1 MANNNLIGEEFS
13 EYVRKQITVRQK
25 IHGSGTTNNPR
36 PVEYLNYLNSKTAWV
51 KLASGV
57 KITKERLERE
67 GMDSSFSEMELAKQR
82 VLFGGVASL
91 NERKLNQR
99 GTSKDRNLNITDPNL
114 GTYNVN
120 QKNEINNL
128 EFGLVPM
135 PGITSVD
142 IKNKNRGSIKEATI
156 KITAYTREQFDFIDL
171 LYMRLGYTVFL
182 EWGWGTYFD
191 NNEEYKNMNYTLIED
206 RKGFFDVGWGR
217 STKEGV
223 SPKTFSDFLDK
234 ITEHREKHDGNCDG
248 LLAKVR
254 NFDWTIS
261 ENGTYDIT
269 LSLIS
274 VGDVIESL
282 KMNIPPTKEVTD
294 FINKKNI
301 LAPTQDE
308 NLGRDGN
315 PPIEPTLI
323 SSENS
328 LISFLTFY
336 RLSDTQV
343 GWENGLT
350 YRLNNQD
357 FYSTGRYV
365 TLSSKVENVVNQY
378 FRYIKKSTGIDE
390 TQIIEVQNKFKEL
403 RKEFLPSILSG
414 NIKLE
419 VEFNNGT
426 IINAKD
432 TPEITREKIIRD
444 GGDIYFRLVG
454 KYQIDTPSEFSSNL
468 QEFKDVFVLNY
479 INKSETFSFSDITPQ
494 YYMRLGYLLRFIEN
508 TIIPIEKNT
517 SEKIIKIH
525 TDQWDSNRMYHFPYQ
540 QSYDP
545 RVCLVRSKYPVGVN
559 QSLEILPQLPGWFEE
574 GNDYAFLMNIYV
586 NFSQIESSINDNLD
600 EQGNLSLFDF
610 LSSLC
615 TAINKSL
622 GGVNNLEPVIEEE
635 TNTIRII
642 DGSYTTNEK
651 PATDYALE
659 LYGYNTT
666 NNSSNFIRNFSVKS
680 TVSKEYASMIS
691 IGATA
696 AGYTKG
702 MEATMFSKWNTGITD
717 RFKEEYIQPDP
728 SINPLPSGS
737 ANEAVI
743 NYIENVLFKNP
754 TTLKS
759 PTGGYYLDTGL
770 IDSQVS
776 FATEFYKYC
785 QYQFQQK
792 YPKYGSPIIGFV
804 PISLNLSM
812 DGISGM
818 KIYNVVR
825 TSTRFLPKNYTDS
838 LRFLTTSVNH
848 KLSNNDWETSI
859 DTIVIPENYD
869 EEGNEILPYNERFEE
884 VKRIL
889 IESATL
895 KYGLPQG
902 QTARGAGGSVTS
914 RTAQLGERRR
924 VNTSSTLI
932 TPGSKRPVIVESESQ
947 KTKFENFYGSQLDSG
962 VEIIVR
968 KGAGNLNSNVERFKK
983 LLSQQTNPNISIKN
997 IGGYQLGNGGDI
1009 SNDLF
1014 DTLKKFYNE
1023 LNNPKYSSIP
1033 KPILIT
1039 GGNDAFHH
1047 GKARG
1052 TAYSGTPSTTTHV
1065 RGLAIDI
1072 RSYSVDI
1079 DNLIIDALEAS
1090 GFTGIIWHSPEPH
1103 IHANIQ

>member
-1 MANNNLIGEEFS
+1 MAENNLIGEEFE
-13 EYVRKQITVRQK
+13 EYVRKQINVRQK
-25 IHGSGTTNNPR
+25 IHGSGTPNNPR
-36 PVEYLNYLNSKTAWV
+36 SVEYLNYLNSKTAWV

-91 NERKLNQR
+91 NKRKLTQR
-99 GTSKDRNLNITDPNL
+99 GTSKDRNLNITDPNS

-120 QKNEINNL
+120 QKNEINDL

-142 IKNKNRGSIKEATI
+142 IKNKNRGSIKEATV
-156 KITAYTREQFDFIDL
+156 KLTAYTREQFDFIDL

-182 EWGWGTYFD
+182 EWGWSTYFD
-191 NNEEYKNMNYTLIED
+191 NDENDQTMKYTLIED
-206 RKGFFDVGWGR
+206 RKGFFDIGWGQ
-217 STKEGV
+217 SKKEGV
-223 SPKTFSDFLDK
+223 YQKTFSDFLDK
-234 ITEHREKHDGNCDG
+234 ITEYRGKHDGNYDG

-282 KMNIPPTKEVTD
+282 KMNIPPTKEVVD
-294 FINKKNI
+294 FINQRDPSLKNLIPTDNALLSHLFSYGLSDHLSNNKNI
-301 LAPTQDE
+301 DQLQFKIEE
-308 NLGRDGN
+308 NGNNKFYNIGRFVNLTGLFTI
-315 PPIEPTLI
+315 PIQKSYFYMEEDLYQEAQEKYLEIKQQYKKEIEEGLIKFDVYYGSRSPRYQNYYFSTNPTLSI
-323 SSENS
+323 ENDKRKFFRM
-328 LISFLTFY
+328 LLKGKKY
-336 RLSDTQV
+336 LSPD
-343 GWENGLT
+343 
-350 YRLNNQD
+350 
-357 FYSTGRYV
+357 
-365 TLSSKVENVVNQY
+365 
-378 FRYIKKSTGIDE
+378 
-390 TQIIEVQNKFKEL
+390 
-403 RKEFLPSILSG
+403 PSI
-414 NIKLE
+414 E
-419 VEFNNGT
+419 E
-426 IINAKD
+426 
-432 TPEITREKIIRD
+432 
-444 GGDIYFRLVG
+444 
-454 KYQIDTPSEFSSNL
+454 
-468 QEFKDVFVLNY
+468 
-479 INKSETFSFSDITPQ
+479 SFSPIKAENKDIFALNIVDEDGEFDRFNA
-494 YYMRLGYLLRFIEN
+494 YYMRLGYLLQYIDS
-508 TIIPIEKNT
+508 TLIPIEKNT
-517 SEKIIKIH
+517 SEKIITINY
-525 TDQWDSNRMYHFPYQ
+525 DPGSSNRMYHFPFQ

-545 RVCLVRSKYPVGVN
+545 RVCLVRSKYPVGIN
-559 QSLEILPQLPGWFEE
+559 QSLETLPQLPEWFKE
-574 GNDYAFLMNIYV
+574 GEDYAFLMNVYI
-586 NFSQIESSINDNLD
+586 NFKQIASSVNDNLD
-600 EQGNLSLFDF
+600 EEGNLSLFDF

-615 TAINKSL
+615 TAINKAL
-622 GGVNNLEPVIEEE
+622 GGVNNLEPTIEEE
-635 TNTIRII
+635 TNTIKII
-642 DGSYTTNEK
+642 DGSYTSNKK
-651 PATDYALE
+651 PATDYTLE
-659 LYGYNTT
+659 LYGYNPT
-666 NNSSNFIRNFSVKS
+666 NNSSNFVRNFSVKS

-717 RFKEEYIQPDP
+717 RFKEEYVPPD
-728 SINPLPSGS
+728 SSTNPTGS

-743 NYIENVLFKNP
+743 NYIENVLLKNP
-754 TTLKS
+754 LKQFQS
-759 PTGGYYLDTGL
+759 RDSINEWNLDTNL
-770 IDSQVS
+770 INSQIS

-792 YPKYGSPIIGFV
+792 NPKYGSPIIGFV
-804 PISLNLSM
+804 PISLNLTM

-838 LRFLTTSVNH
+838 LRFIATSVNH
-848 KLSNNDWETSI
+848 KLNNNDWETTI
-859 DTIVIPENYD
+859 DTVVIPENYD
-869 EEGNEILPYNERFEE
+869 EEGNEILPYNERFKE

-889 IESATL
+889 IENATL

-968 KGAGNLNSNVERFKK
+968 KGAGNPNSNVERFKK

-1033 KPILIT
+1033 KPIIIT

-1052 TAYSGTPSTTTHV
+1052 TAYSGKPSTTTHV
-1065 RGLAIDI
+1065 RGLGIDV

-1090 GFTGIIWHSPEPH
+1090 GFTGILWHDPPH